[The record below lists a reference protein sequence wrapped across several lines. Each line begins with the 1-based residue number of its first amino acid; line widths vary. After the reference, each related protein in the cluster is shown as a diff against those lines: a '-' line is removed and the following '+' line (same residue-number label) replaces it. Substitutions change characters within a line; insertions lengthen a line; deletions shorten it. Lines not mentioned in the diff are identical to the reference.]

1 MGFCIRDNGIIL
13 GSRLRGSDGVRGEAM
28 ISSWILN
35 AAVAATCATA
45 VIAQAASVDDAKS
58 FPNRPMR
65 IIVGPGPDIV
75 GRLVGQKLTEAW
87 GQQVIVETRPGGGG
101 AIAGEMVAKATPDG
115 YTLLLSSAAYTINA
129 VMQPGSF
136 DLVKDFSPVVFCASA
151 PFVLLVHASVPA
163 KTVQELV
170 ALAKAKP
177 GSLYYSSSGNGTPPH
192 LAGELF
198 KSMAGVNIVH
208 VPYKN
213 AAPALIDVVAGQVQ
227 MMFAIT
233 SIGLPQAQI
242 GKVRGLGVSSAQRTP
257 LAPALPTLA
266 ESGLPGY
273 EVIGWNGLIAPA
285 GTPRAI
291 VAKINAEA
299 SRALK
304 QPDLMQRLSG
314 AYYDSAAANTPEEF
328 ATYIRQEIAKWAKL
342 VKETGAKVD

>member
-1 MGFCIRDNGIIL
+1 MKRAVHLMLSALTLPLPVLAQSGD
-13 GSRLRGSDGVRGEAM
+13 
-28 ISSWILN
+28 
-35 AAVAATCATA
+35 AAR
-45 VIAQAASVDDAKS
+45 S
-58 FPNRPMR
+58 FPDKPLR

-87 GQQVIVETRPGGGG
+87 GQQVIVDTRPGGGG
-101 AIAGEMVAKATPDG
+101 AIAGEMVSKATPDG
-115 YTLLLSSAAYTINA
+115 YTMLLASAAYTINA

-151 PFVLLVHASVPA
+151 PFVLLVHPSVPA

-177 GSLYYSSSGNGTPPH
+177 GQLIYASSGNGTPPH

-198 KSMAGVNIVH
+198 KSMAGVNILH

-213 AAPALIDVVAGQVQ
+213 AAPALIDVVGGQVQ

-233 SIGLPQAQI
+233 SIGLPQVQN
-242 GKVRGLGVSSAQRTP
+242 GKVRGLGVSSPQRTP
-257 LAPALPTLA
+257 LAPTLPTIA
-266 ESGLPGY
+266 ESGYPGY
-273 EVIGWNGLIAPA
+273 EVTGWNGLLAPA
-285 GTPRAI
+285 GTPRAV
-291 VAKINAEA
+291 VAKINAEVT
-299 SRALK
+299 RAMT
-304 QPDLMQRLSG
+304 QPDLVQRLSG
-314 AYYDSAAANTPEEF
+314 AFYDVAAPNTPEQY

>member
-1 MGFCIRDNGIIL
+1 MNRIPNL
-13 GSRLRGSDGVRGEAM
+13 ML
-28 ISSWILN
+28 
-35 AAVAATCATA
+35 AALAWALPAL
-45 VIAQAASVDDAKS
+45 AQAADAARE
-58 FPNRPMR
+58 FPAKPLR

-115 YTLLLSSAAYTINA
+115 YTMLLSSAAYTINA
-129 VMQPGSF
+129 VLQPGAF

-151 PFVLLVHASVPA
+151 PFVMVVHPSVA
-163 KTVQELV
+163 ARSVQEFV

-177 GSLYYSSSGNGTPPH
+177 GQLVYASSGNGTPPH

-198 KSMAGVNIVH
+198 KSMAGVNVLH

-227 MMFAIT
+227 LMFAIT
-233 SIGLPQAQI
+233 SIGLPQVNS
-242 GKVRGLGVSSAQRTP
+242 GKLRGLGVSSAQRTP
-257 LAPALPTLA
+257 LAPALPTIA

-273 EVIGWNGLIAPA
+273 EVTGWNGLLAPR
-285 GTPRAI
+285 GTPPAV
-291 VAKINAEA
+291 VAKINAEV

-304 QPDLMQRLSG
+304 QPELAQRLAG
-314 AYYDSAAANTPEEF
+314 AFYDASAANTPAQF
-328 ATYIRQEIAKWAKL
+328 ATYIREEIAKWAKL
-342 VKETGAKVD
+342 VRETGAKVD

>member
-1 MGFCIRDNGIIL
+1 MLKRSML
-13 GSRLRGSDGVRGEAM
+13 GA
-28 ISSWILN
+28 
-35 AAVAATCATA
+35 AAVAASVLAAA
-45 VIAQAASVDDAKS
+45 VGAAGVEDARG
-58 FPNRPMR
+58 FPSKPMR

-101 AIAGEMVAKATPDG
+101 NIAGEMVAKATADG
-115 YTLLLSSAAYTINA
+115 YTLLLASAAYTINA
-129 VMQPGSF
+129 ALQPGSF
-136 DLVKDFSPVVFCASA
+136 DLVKDFSPVVFCATA
-151 PFVLLVHASVPA
+151 PFVLAVHPTVAA
-163 KTVQELV
+163 RTVQELV

-177 GSLYYSSSGNGTPPH
+177 GVLIYASSGNGTPPH

-198 KSMAGVNIVH
+198 KSMAGVNILH

-233 SIGLPQAQI
+233 SVGLPQVQN
-242 GKVRGLGVSSAQRTP
+242 GKLRGLGVSSAQRTP
-257 LAPALPTLA
+257 LAPSLPTLA

-285 GTPRAI
+285 GTPVAI
-291 VAKINAEA
+291 VHKINAEA

-304 QPDLMQRLSG
+304 QPDVVQRFSG
-314 AYYDSAAANTPEEF
+314 AFYDTAAANTPEQY
-328 ATYIRQEIAKWAKL
+328 ATYIRQEIAKWSKL
-342 VKETGAKVD
+342 VKETGARVD

>member
-1 MGFCIRDNGIIL
+1 MRMRQVAG
-13 GSRLRGSDGVRGEAM
+13 
-28 ISSWILN
+28 
-35 AAVAATCATA
+35 AAVAAAGCFAGF
-45 VIAQAASVDDAKS
+45 AQAATADEAAA
-58 FPNRPMR
+58 FPQRPMR

-75 GRLVGQKLTEAW
+75 GRLVGQKMTEAW

-115 YTLLLSSAAYTINA
+115 YTMLLASAAYTINA
-129 VMQPGSF
+129 VLQPGSF

-151 PFVLLVHASVPA
+151 PFVLLTHPSVNA

-177 GSLYYSSSGNGTPPH
+177 GQLIYASSGNGTPPH

-198 KSMAGVNIVH
+198 KSMAGVNILH

-213 AAPALIDVVAGQVQ
+213 AAPALIDTVAGQVQ

-233 SIGLPQAQI
+233 SIALPQVQS
-242 GKVRGLGVSSAQRTP
+242 GKLRGLGVSSAQRTP
-257 LAPALPTLA
+257 LASAMPTIA

-273 EVIGWNGLIAPA
+273 EVIGWNGLLAPA
-285 GTPRAI
+285 GTPRAV
-291 VAKINAEA
+291 VAKLNAEV
-299 SRALK
+299 SRGLK
-304 QPDLMQRLSG
+304 LPDLTQRLSG
-314 AYYDSAAANTPEEF
+314 AFYDTAAANTPEQF
-328 ATYIRQEIAKWAKL
+328 ATYIRQEISKWAKL